1 MVNHTYL
8 LGVFL
13 FTSKTF
19 SQNTYFGKRDQLNSQ
34 LTNSLP
40 FKSQKQNTTFTLS
53 TPRGYSESTLYDPI
67 SPFQQIYGQNCGKVD
82 SDRIL
87 FDKNGD
93 RIVGGQLTSLELHP
107 WQVYVQIGGIYMCGG
122 VFISDKWVMTA
133 GHCAYRYS
141 AHHIIIIHGL
151 TSLTGFQVPTGNWAS
166 VNSVHVH
173 DQYQSGT

>member
-34 LTNSLP
+34 LTKSLP

-93 RIVGGQLTSLELHP
+93 RIAQ
-107 WQVYVQIGGIYMCGG
+107 WQK
-122 VFISDKWVMTA
+122 SRSTA
-133 GHCAYRYS
+133 DNGT
-141 AHHIIIIHGL
+141 GL
-151 TSLTGFQVPTGNWAS
+151 TAKFRNRCFELFRTFTMDRNLLFNRSNVEFVHAFQKKVWTNIE
-166 VNSVHVH
+166 NSKNHVRV
-173 DQYQSGT
+173 